1 MFIELDFDS
10 KIPIY
15 EQLCNEI
22 ILAIAKGDLV
32 ANDQLPS
39 VRSLAEDIGINLH
52 TVRKSYNILKDQGYL
67 SIDRRS
73 GAKIKESFLI
83 DKDTYIESIEK
94 KLLYMVADGKNK
106 GLELTDYKELF
117 ERLYKNLEG

>member
-10 KIPIY
+10 EIPIY

-32 ANDQLPS
+32 PNDQLPS

-106 GLELTDYKELF
+106 GLELADYKELF